1 MTGNR
6 PPPTPPPDDEPTE
19 IPTTGLGPPSGQDG
33 PPEPPSEF
41 LTPVHGYETIDPAPD
56 PTWPASDAPSS
67 PPPSRRRG
75 TGIGAAVIAV
85 VLVAAGLVWIVDER
99 SSTGSLE
106 APPDLTATARVC
118 AAPTC
123 ERIEASVSLTWSAP
137 DSDVDAYQVV
147 RSTRVVETVP
157 ADVTE
162 YDMAN
167 LHIDRTYIVGVRAV
181 VGRRTG
187 PTSTIEVRT
196 PTPPLEEAQLT
207 GSYRVRETVRSSMN
221 LAAVEGIENPRPG
234 SSAMNAWSFVA
245 LCEEQAGACATRWF
259 SWGPLRNAGVSYD
272 GTFRGR
278 PATCDRGGRSLTTIE
293 MHLVARSGTAVE
305 DRWLVDRFQGTMRV
319 GFTCPGGGRS
329 TGALRVQGRIAS

>member
-1 MTGNR
+1 
-6 PPPTPPPDDEPTE
+6 
-19 IPTTGLGPPSGQDG
+19 
-33 PPEPPSEF
+33 
-41 LTPVHGYETIDPAPD
+41 
-56 PTWPASDAPSS
+56 
-67 PPPSRRRG
+67 
-75 TGIGAAVIAV
+75 
-85 VLVAAGLVWIVDER
+85 VAAGLVWIVDER
-99 SSTGSLE
+99 SSSGPLE
-106 APPDLTATARVC
+106 APPDLTATASVC
-118 AAPTC
+118 AAPAC
-123 ERIEASVSLTWSAP
+123 ERIEASVSLSWSEP
-137 DSDVDAYQVV
+137 DGDVDGYQIV

-162 YDMAN
+162 YDMTN
-167 LHIDRTYIVGVRAV
+167 LHIDRTYVLGVRAV

-196 PTPPLEEAQLT
+196 PSPPLEEAQLT
-207 GSYRVRETVRSSMN
+207 GSYRVRETVRSSTN

-234 SSAMNAWSFVA
+234 RSVVNTWSFAA

-259 SWGPLRNAGVSYD
+259 SFGPLRNAGVGYD
-272 GTFRGR
+272 GTFRSR
-278 PATCDRGGRSLTTIE
+278 PATCDRGGRTPTTIE